1 MAMTGPNF
9 NRRVNLAARCMR
21 EILLKVL
28 PEAARKSP
36 QGALRVLRLLEE
48 VNRLIVE
55 TDSPAECEEHRAALL
70 KPPPV

>member
-1 MAMTGPNF
+1 MTGPNF
-9 NRRVNLAARCMR
+9 DRRVNLAARCMR

-36 QGALRVLRLLEE
+36 EEALRILRLLEK

-55 TDSPAECEEHRAALL
+55 SQGSADREGPPAAPLT
-70 KPPPV
+70 PPPV

>member
-1 MAMTGPNF
+1 MTGPSF

-28 PEAARKSP
+28 PETARESP
-36 QGALRVLRLLEE
+36 QEALRVLRLLEE

-55 TDSPAECEEHRAALL
+55 SQGSADREEHRAAPLT
-70 KPPPV
+70 PPPV